1 MRTPD
6 RRSASV
12 PASAPA
18 SIPTSATAQPARTVW
33 LASYP
38 KSGNTWFRIF
48 IANLLHPEQAPV
60 NLNDLP
66 ERTPIASSR
75 GHFDDLLGLPSA
87 LLTQAEIDRL
97 RPAADAELA
106 RVWDEPL
113 LLRKAHDGYQM
124 LPDGRP
130 MMGTGPEVAA
140 IYILR
145 DPWDVAV
152 SMTNHFGCTLEQA
165 VENLCNPEF
174 AMARS
179 RKGLNGQLRQDLGS
193 WEAHARGWL
202 EAPMDLCLLR
212 YERMKAA
219 PLTEFRRAVRF
230 LGLEHGDNAIEAA
243 LEASRFE
250 RLAQQEAE
258 QRFREAPTKTRTFF
272 RRGVRLRVRRRVRR
286 SPWPVGQRQ
295 ARQRPVA
302 GQGEAAVAVAAG
314 HESNPRASIS
324 ASTRSRIA
332 SSGWRCSALSC
343 ARPSPTCPR
352 RKKA

>member
-1 MRTPD
+1 MRTPA
-6 RRSASV
+6 RRSASAPASV
-12 PASAPA
+12 PASA
-18 SIPTSATAQPARTVW
+18 SAQPARTVW

-60 NLNDLP
+60 NLNELP

-113 LLRKAHDGYQM
+113 LLRKAHDGYSF

-130 MMGTGPEVAA
+130 MMGRGPDAA
-140 IYILR
+140 AVYILR

-152 SMTNHFGCTLEQA
+152 SMTNHFDCSLEQA

-174 AMARS
+174 AVARS
-179 RKGLNGQLRQDLGS
+179 RKGLSGQLRQDLGT
-193 WEAHARGWL
+193 WEAHASGWL
-202 EAPMDLCLLR
+202 EAPLELCLLR
-212 YERMKAA
+212 YERMKAT
-219 PLTEFRRAVRF
+219 PLAEFRRAVRF
-230 LGLEHGDNAIEAA
+230 LGLTHGDTAIEAA

-250 RLAQQEAE
+250 HLQAQETA
-258 QRFREAPTKTRTFF
+258 QRFRETPHHAQAFF
-272 RRGVRLRVRRRVRR
+272 RRGQ
-286 SPWPVGQRQ
+286 VGEGLAQLSAEQRQ
-295 ARQRPVA
+295 PLEAMRQRV
-302 GQGEAAVAVAAG
+302 EALIAARG
-314 HESNPRASIS
+314 LDS
-324 ASTRSRIA
+324 
-332 SSGWRCSALSC
+332 
-343 ARPSPTCPR
+343 
-352 RKKA
+352 